1 MVAFFRPSV
10 LLALAGL
17 GFASRLGGSFTDEIP
32 QVALSS
38 TGAAAPKTMMTW
50 SYENCDRSQDGNAV
64 HLDSLTLS
72 LDAANDGKLALTW
85 KGEALQ
91 TIKRGAYAKIVIKYG
106 LIQLISTTVDMC
118 QQDGI
123 TCPFETGHF
132 EITQTTSYTEK
143 TVPPGTY
150 NVLIDG
156 YTDDDESVLCVK
168 IQANFPRPQTM

>member
-1 MVAFFRPSV
+1 MRTVVRALGRTVASGRVSHPF
-10 LLALAGL
+10 L
-17 GFASRLGGSFTDEIP
+17 
-32 QVALSS
+32 
-38 TGAAAPKTMMTW
+38 
-50 SYENCDRSQDGNAV
+50 DRSQDGNAV
-64 HLDSLTLS
+64 RLDSLTLS
-72 LDAANDGKLALTW
+72 PDAANDGKLALTW

-106 LIQLISTTVDMC
+106 LIQLLSTTADMC
-118 QQDGI
+118 EQDGI
-123 TCPFETGHF
+123 TCPFETGDF

-143 TVPPGTY
+143 TSPGTY